1 MHPLAI
7 AALLHDLPKAFK
19 QAGDLDF
26 NIDAQLL
33 AYLEFVHP
41 AFDRIID
48 QAERYATTG
57 ETYKDVITNQ
67 PLRSIFPNVQLQ
79 ARSDNAPRYYPLKPL
94 PATAEGQDVIFCQ
107 AEKDGSGYG
116 DLLKQLGEALNALVD
131 KLSLDDHPRVYHH
144 LLALL
149 ERFAWSLPCHTTDIS
164 LYDHAKLT
172 SAIAVCLHAYH
183 QADLTSEA
191 VQAGADQERFCLIVG
206 DVSGIQDYIFD
217 IANIGAGGV
226 ARRLRA
232 RSFYISALSDVISHL
247 VADQFDV
254 PLGNIIMAS
263 GGKFYVL
270 VPKLGN
276 TEETLHAL
284 RREIDRWFRKEFN
297 GELSLNMAQICF
309 QGDRFKKGGQKEQG
323 FGFVLTSLSG
333 LLNREKQR
341 RGYSVLVEDG
351 DWVEDQFMTKP
362 DFWGAEICRSCRKLP
377 GDERDDLCEQCAR
390 DEDLGKNLP
399 GIRYL
404 AYYRQ
409 SIAAEDALPM
419 PKGYSARVFAQ
430 DELDQVGDP
439 YLLIQLNDPNVD
451 DLIAYPAGFR
461 YLANHVPLGDYGA
474 QKTFEDIANE
484 ADGRSLLGY
493 IKADVDYLGILFA
506 QGLRRDD
513 GGYDTAAHL
522 ATLSRQL
529 DLFFSGWIQATIS
542 RKDYQNFYTIFS
554 GGDDLFLVGPW
565 SQAAELAQTINE
577 RFRDYVGG
585 NPDITLSAGILFT
598 KNRYPIYRAAADA
611 EEVLERSKDGRNQ
624 LTILGNTF
632 GWDQAAK
639 IFDQVATLKSKSKM
653 IKSSF
658 LYHLIEYGRL
668 HRKWKDD
675 KDVVGLRYKPL
686 FAYNIARNLRKGDKA
701 LYQWAD
707 ELMQSIHSDEDSFT
721 MQYLGL
727 IATYVLFA
735 RRERN

>member
-19 QAGDLDF
+19 QAGNLDF
-26 NIDAQLL
+26 DIDPRLL
-33 AYLEFVHP
+33 EQLEFEHP
-41 AFDRIID
+41 AFDDIIV

-57 ETYKDVITNQ
+57 ETLTNVITNQ

-79 ARSDNAPRYYPLKPL
+79 ARSEQEPRYYPLRPL
-94 PATAEGQDVIFCQ
+94 PATAEDQDVIFCQ
-107 AEKDGSGYG
+107 AEKDGSDYG
-116 DLLKQLGEALNALVD
+116 DLLKQLGGALNALVD
-131 KLSLDDHPRVYHH
+131 NLALDDHQRVYHH
-144 LLALL
+144 VLAVL
-149 ERFAWSLPCHTTDIS
+149 ERFGWCLPCHTTDIS

-183 QADLTSEA
+183 QAELTIEA
-191 VQAGADQERFCLIVG
+191 VQAGAKQERFCLIVG

-247 VADQFDV
+247 IADRFEV

-270 VPKLGN
+270 VPNLGN
-276 TEETLHAL
+276 TDETLNAL
-284 RREIDRWFRKEFN
+284 RKEIDLWFREEFN

-309 QGDRFKKGGQKEQG
+309 QGGRFKTENGEGLG
-323 FGFVLTSLSG
+323 FGDVLTSLSYR
-333 LLNREKQR
+333 LNREKQR
-341 RGYSVLVEDG
+341 RGHSVLVEDG
-351 DWVEDQFMTKP
+351 DWVEGQFMTKP

-377 GDERDDLCEQCAR
+377 GDERDGLCEKCAR
-390 DEDLGKNLP
+390 DEDLGKILP
-399 GIRYL
+399 GVRYL

-409 SIAAEDALPM
+409 PAADDALPM
-419 PKGYSARVFAQ
+419 PEGYSARVFAQ

-439 YLLIQLNDPNVD
+439 YLLIQLNDPKTD

-484 ADGRSLLGY
+484 AEGRSLLGY

-522 ATLSRQL
+522 ASLSRQL

-542 RKDYQNFYTIFS
+542 RERYENFYTIFS

-585 NPDITLSAGILFT
+585 NPDMTLSAGILFT

-632 GWDQAAK
+632 GWDKAAM
-639 IFDQVATLKSKSKM
+639 IFDQVATLKSKSKL

-658 LYHLIEYGRL
+658 LYNLIEYGRL
-668 HRKWKDD
+668 HRKWKQD

-686 FAYNIARNLRKGDKA
+686 FAYNIARNLRKGDPA

-707 ELMQSIHSDEDSFT
+707 DLMQSIHSDDDSLT

-727 IATYVLFA
+727 IATYVLFS